1 MGYACLIGIGT
12 AHFVAGQY
20 DKAVAWTQKGLSQQ
34 PLAVWGLRQL
44 VAALVHAGR
53 EEEARRALDKLMRSY
68 PGLTI
73 GKVRDALP
81 FGRGTNAR
89 LIGSLQKVG
98 VPD

>member
-1 MGYACLIGIGT
+1 M
-12 AHFVAGQY
+12 V
-20 DKAVAWTQKGLSQQ
+20 LSQQ